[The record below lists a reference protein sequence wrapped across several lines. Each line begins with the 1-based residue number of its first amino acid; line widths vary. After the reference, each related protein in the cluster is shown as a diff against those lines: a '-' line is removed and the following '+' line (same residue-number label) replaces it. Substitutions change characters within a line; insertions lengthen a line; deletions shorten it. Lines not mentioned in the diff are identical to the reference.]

1 MGRFKVDD
9 YLLSRGESGEDK
21 KETRVKR
28 CVSLRELTRLL
39 GRMSATSQA
48 VLPAPLCY
56 RQLQMLKNH
65 VWSQTASFEPEVALT
80 DGAIQELHWW
90 MQHLEKWNG
99 KPVLPSKPDL
109 VLETDASLLGWG
121 ARCEEIPTGGLWSLE
136 ERNQLHIN
144 CLELLWGALA
154 VKTFAKN
161 LTGVHIHLKMD
172 NTTAI
177 SYINRMGGTRSYTL
191 SEMACNFWSW
201 CLERGIYL
209 SAEHLLGIY
218 NVTADVESRTLRSS
232 LEWELNMN
240 VLALIFSQLGRC
252 EVDLFATRLNH
263 KLLQYVSWRP
273 DPFAIYIATNAFQV
287 SWTNIK
293 GYAFPTFAMI
303 WKCLQK
309 VIQDKGHIILIA
321 PVYS

>member
-1 MGRFKVDD
+1 M
-9 YLLSRGESGEDK
+9 
-21 KETRVKR
+21 KR

-65 VWSQTASFEPEVALT
+65 VWSQTASFEAEVALT

-99 KPVLPSKPDL
+99 KPVLPSKPGL

-273 DPFAIYIATNAFQV
+273 DPFAI
-287 SWTNIK
+287 
-293 GYAFPTFAMI
+293 
-303 WKCLQK
+303 
-309 VIQDKGHIILIA
+309 
-321 PVYS
+321 